1 MRFGVVYDRLRRFV
15 FAVEDFGGFLR
26 FFGVGFGRE
35 GDDAGEAS
43 RDAEPSTSI
52 PAAARKSPRRS
63 SSPPS
68 LILQVSVTWM
78 DKERKFFT
86 PKTSSQNQ
94 NILHFRDRA
103 GSGTGNLGLAVQT
116 KNFMLWSALPPSPIE
131 ILEG

>member
-43 RDAEPSTSI
+43 RDPEPSTSI

-68 LILQVSVTWM
+68 LILQVSVTSRRAYTQNFQSES
-78 DKERKFFT
+78 KYFF
-86 PKTSSQNQ
+86 SV
-94 NILHFRDRA
+94 HFRDRA
-103 GSGTGNLGLAVQT
+103 CSGTVNLGLGVQS
-116 KNFMLWSALPPSPIE
+116 KKLMLWSALPPSPMP
-131 ILEG
+131 ILER